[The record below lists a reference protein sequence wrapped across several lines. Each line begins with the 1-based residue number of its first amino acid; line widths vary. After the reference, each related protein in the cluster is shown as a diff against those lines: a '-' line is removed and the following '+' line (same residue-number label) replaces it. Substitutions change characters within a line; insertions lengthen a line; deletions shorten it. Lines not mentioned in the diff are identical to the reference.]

1 MFEFDEYYTVGD
13 ATDTKEDALKI
24 RRELDF
30 GDDTEL
36 QSKYDNLPENLKRV
50 VNHVVDELTSEND
63 NFGYNFTNF
72 LAGMEDTD
80 FKVDIYDIVDRLF
93 DEKDN
98 YFNKKW
104 QPILRQSFSEIY
116 KRKFYDNK
124 AIPFQFTDIKYE
136 EMEEEF
142 RDHALP
148 VLKDKILATLRSSSL
163 KEIDSKKLEKNITS
177 DNLPDLMGKEY
188 AEKVFETVPTPE
200 LVKIICDCFLVD
212 VDLLKY
218 GVGRVYEIHDY
229 YRNELK
235 NILREEDEDN
245 DFIKY
250 LYNTS
255 AYTSKEIA
263 EEFEK
268 YLIKTNGELP
278 DGVPVLVEK
287 WGVMT
292 KSGQY
297 LMYKKDANRSRIARE
312 KAKTIESL
320 INDLSKL

>member
-116 KRKFYDNK
+116 KR
-124 AIPFQFTDIKYE
+124 
-136 EMEEEF
+136 
-142 RDHALP
+142 
-148 VLKDKILATLRSSSL
+148 
-163 KEIDSKKLEKNITS
+163 
-177 DNLPDLMGKEY
+177 
-188 AEKVFETVPTPE
+188 
-200 LVKIICDCFLVD
+200 
-212 VDLLKY
+212 
-218 GVGRVYEIHDY
+218 
-229 YRNELK
+229 
-235 NILREEDEDN
+235 
-245 DFIKY
+245 
-250 LYNTS
+250 
-255 AYTSKEIA
+255 
-263 EEFEK
+263 
-268 YLIKTNGELP
+268 
-278 DGVPVLVEK
+278 
-287 WGVMT
+287 
-292 KSGQY
+292 
-297 LMYKKDANRSRIARE
+297 
-312 KAKTIESL
+312 
-320 INDLSKL
+320 